1 MRLLIV
7 SPWFPYPPD
16 NGSRLRAWHLI
27 QRLAARHEVRLV
39 VGRQDDALGATIP
52 LDIPTTIVPWLWH
65 QPGATGKA
73 GALRALLSSTP
84 RSILE
89 TPNPAFVAAIQQ
101 ALSHQPEVVL
111 AMELGSDAYLP
122 ERLPCPVVL
131 DQVEVSGLEQAWRQA
146 TTSRERAARWLTYTK
161 GQRYWRARLG
171 RYQGLTAVSE
181 AEARAVERVAG
192 RAVTVIPNGVAVS
205 EFPQRTGEEQVTSG
219 RLVYNGA
226 LSYAPNKDAVLWF
239 VEAILP
245 KITEQVPEAHLV
257 VTGRAD
263 AAPESLRHHP
273 QVRLTGFVPELAP
286 VLAQAQ
292 VSVVPLR
299 AGGGTRLKIL
309 EAWAA
314 GLPVVATTIGAA
326 GLDGSQDGEHL
337 LLADTPAAF
346 AAKTVELL
354 RSPGERHRLAQA
366 ARTLAE
372 QRYDWDSI
380 VAQLETRLHALKN
393 KKNE

>member
-27 QRLAARHEVRLV
+27 QRLAQRHEVRLI
-39 VGRQDDALGATIP
+39 VGRQEDASSGEIP
-52 LDIPTTIVPWLWH
+52 LKIPTMIVPWLWH

-73 GALRALLSSTP
+73 GALRALLCATP

-89 TPNPAFVAAIQQ
+89 TPNPAFVEAIAREL
-101 ALSHQPEVVL
+101 ALKPDVVL

-122 ERLPCPVVL
+122 EQLPCPVVL

-146 TTSRERAARWLTYTK
+146 ATPRERAARWLTYTK
-161 GQRYWRARLG
+161 GKSYWSRRLG
-171 RYQGLTAVSE
+171 RYNGLTAVSA
-181 AEARAVERVAG
+181 AEARAVEALVG
-192 RAVTVIPNGVAVS
+192 KPVTLVPNGVATKEYSPLEKPEGV
-205 EFPQRTGEEQVTSG
+205 PG
-219 RLVYNGA
+219 RLLYNGA
-226 LSYAPNKDAVLWF
+226 LSYGPNRDAVLWF

-245 KITEQVPEAHLV
+245 KITERIPEAHLV
-257 VTGRAD
+257 VTGKVE
-263 AAPESLRHHP
+263 AAPEALRQHP
-273 QVRLTGFVPELAP
+273 QVVLTGFVPQLQP
-286 VLAQAQ
+286 VLADAQ
-292 VSVVPLR
+292 VCVVPLR

-326 GLDGSQDGEHL
+326 GLDGSREGEHL
-337 LLADTPAAF
+337 LLADTPTRFAQQTAA
-346 AAKTVELL
+346 LL
-354 RSPGERHRLAQA
+354 RDSEKRRAIAQS

-372 QRYDWDSI
+372 TRYDWDAI
-380 VAQLETRLHALKN
+380 VLKLEECLQQQTS
-393 KKNE
+393 